1 MKLRK
6 HLRPAGLIALGVFL
20 GRGAY
25 ADTTLDFNADPGSC
39 TPPQV
44 HNPNNPP
51 GITNFGSYAAVSSG
65 GVTVSGFGTPN
76 IGLDWSGSPWS
87 DTRWEYYNDGGYR
100 WSAVQLQGASL
111 GSTEMLTFVPDNA
124 AVSAVI
130 KSFNF
135 HPYYF
140 FTGTGGGLLESAER
154 FTFDVSVTSGPN
166 VLFGPTHVT
175 FRTDATKNH
184 PVSINYTGAPGQ
196 PLRLRIKRVPS
207 VLAPNEVEGNAFDI
221 AADDIVFAQTPTTSL
236 PAGPQVVSDSVSPH
250 DGTTGFPGNLIP
262 PYAASITNGDTTV
275 VVPGSIQLKL
285 DGALVSPSP
294 TISTDGVYT
303 NVSYAG
309 ATAPALLST
318 GSHLFTLTYADNL
331 GAHYTNETEFSALY
345 SILPPTYA
353 MPPGSGS
360 HSGFTWRS
368 VLARQDMT
376 NGLDSSIAR
385 AVAQLNG
392 TLVDP
397 DIGGFLT
404 NAAPTLGTNAD
415 GSFNID
421 DGTVNFNDAGFNAGD
436 FPGDI
441 LFPGLDL
448 GPYNWF
454 SCEGLF
460 FLDLPAGYYRFG
472 VNSDDGFEFNALPP
486 KGVSGSPI
494 VLGVFDGGRGSSDTL
509 FDFLVPTSG
518 VYPFQLIYFESTGG
532 ANCELFS
539 VDVATTNKFLI
550 NDLSTNAAIKSFI
563 VVPPRITNIARSGSN
578 VSISWVYGNPPF
590 QVQFKNNITGSWS
603 NSGAPTSNRSALVPI
618 QPGAGFFRVVGSP

>member
-1 MKLRK
+1 MKIRK
-6 HLRPAGLIALGVFL
+6 HLRPAGLIVLGVFL
-20 GRGAY
+20 GRGAQ
-25 ADTTLDFNADPGSC
+25 ADTTLDFNSDAGSC

-44 HNPNNPP
+44 NNPNNAP
-51 GITNFGSYAAVSSG
+51 GITNFGSFAAASSG
-65 GVTVSGFGTPN
+65 GVTVSGGFGTPN
-76 IGLDWSGSPWS
+76 IGLVWGGSPS
-87 DTRWEYYNDGGYR
+87 PDTRWEYYNDGGYR
-100 WSAVQLQGASL
+100 WSGVQLQGAGI
-111 GSTEMLTFVPDNA
+111 GSTEKLTFVPNSGSA
-124 AVSAVI
+124 RAVI

-154 FTFDVSVTSGPN
+154 FTFDVSVTSGTN

-175 FRTDATKNH
+175 FQTDASKNH
-184 PVSINYTGAPGQ
+184 PVNINYTGGPGQ
-196 PLRLRIKRVPS
+196 ALKLNIKRVAS
-207 VLAPNEVEGNAFDI
+207 VLAVNEVEGNGFDI
-221 AADDIVFAQTPTTSL
+221 AVDDIVFAQTPATAF
-236 PAGPQVVSDSVSPH
+236 PAGPQVVLVSPA
-250 DGTTGFPGNLIP
+250 DDSTGYPATASP
-262 PYAASITNGDTTV
+262 PYSASITNGDTTV
-275 VVPGSIQLKL
+275 VASSIRLKL
-285 DGALVSPSP
+285 DGALVSPP
-294 TISTDGVYT
+294 ATISTDGIYT
-303 NVSYAG
+303 NVSYPG
-309 ATAPALLST
+309 AVGLLSS
-318 GSHLFTLTYADNL
+318 GFHFYTLTYTDNL
-331 GAHYTNETEFSALY
+331 GGFYTNEVQFGTLY
-345 SILPPTYA
+345 ATLPPAYA
-353 MPPGSGS
+353 SPPGSGS
-360 HSGFTWRS
+360 HPGFTWRS
-368 VLARQDMT
+368 VLARTDMT

-421 DGTVNFNDAGFNAGD
+421 DGTVNFNDAGFSAGD

-486 KGVSGSPI
+486 KGVPSSPI
-494 VLGVFDGGRGSSDTL
+494 VLGLFDGGRGSSDTL
-509 FDFLVPTSG
+509 FDFLVTTGG

-539 VDVATTNKFLI
+539 VDIATTNKFLI
-550 NDLSTNAAIKSFI
+550 NDVSTNAAIKSFL
-563 VVPPRITNIARSGSN
+563 VVPPRITSIARSGSN
-578 VSISWVYGNPPF
+578 VSINWAYGNPPF
-590 QVQFKNNITGSWS
+590 QVQFKNNIIGPWS
-603 NSGAPTSNRSALVPI
+603 NSGSPTSNRTALIPI

>member
-1 MKLRK
+1 MKIRK

-20 GRGAY
+20 GRGAQ
-25 ADTTLDFNADPGSC
+25 ADTTLDFNADAGSC

-44 HNPNNPP
+44 ENPPGPP
-51 GITNFGSYAAVSSG
+51 GITDFGNFAAASSG
-65 GVTVSGFGTPN
+65 GVTVSGGFGTPN
-76 IGLDWSGSPWS
+76 IGVFWGGIPTPDA
-87 DTRWEYYNDGGYR
+87 RWDYYNDGGYR
-100 WSAVQLQGASL
+100 WSGVQLQGSSI
-111 GSTEMLTFVPDNA
+111 GSTHKLTFVPNSG
-124 AVSAVI
+124 SASVTI

-140 FTGTGGGLLESAER
+140 FTGTGGGALETAER
-154 FTFDVSVTSGPN
+154 FTYDVSVTSGTT
-166 VLFGPTHVT
+166 VLFGPAHFT

-184 PVSINYTGAPGQ
+184 PVNINYTGGPGQ
-196 PLRLRIKRVPS
+196 SLKLRIQRVPS
-207 VLAPNEVEGNAFDI
+207 VLATNEIEGDPFDI
-221 AADDIVFAQTPTTSL
+221 AVDDIAFAQTPATVF
-236 PAGPQVVSDSVSPH
+236 PAGPQVVSVSPA
-250 DGTTGFPGNLIP
+250 DDSTGYPATASP
-262 PYAASITNGDTTV
+262 PYSASLTNGDTTV
-275 VVPGSIQLKL
+275 VASSLRLKL
-285 DGALVSPSP
+285 DGALVSPPP

-303 NVSYAG
+303 NVSYPG
-309 ATAPALLST
+309 AAAPGLLSS
-318 GSHLFTLTYADNL
+318 GFHVYTLSYADNL
-331 GAHYTNETEFSALY
+331 GVFYTNETVFGTIY
-345 SILPPTYA
+345 GTLPPAYA
-353 MPPGSGS
+353 SPPGSGS
-360 HSGFTWRS
+360 HPGFTWRS

-376 NGLDSSIAR
+376 NGLDSSISR
-385 AVAQLNG
+385 AVTQLNG

-404 NAAPTLGTNAD
+404 NAVPNGTNAD

-441 LFPGLDL
+441 TFPGLDF

-454 SCEGLF
+454 SCESLF

-486 KGVSGSPI
+486 KSVPGSPI
-494 VLGVFDGGRGSSDTL
+494 VLGLFDGGRSASDTL
-509 FDFLVPTSG
+509 FDFLVTTGG
-518 VYPFQLIYFESTGG
+518 VYPFQLIYFESAGQ
-532 ANCELFS
+532 ASCELFS
-539 VDVATTNKFLI
+539 VDIATTNKFLI

-590 QVQFKNNITGSWS
+590 QVQFKNNITGPWS
-603 NSGAPTSNRSALVPI
+603 NSGSPTSNRTALIPI